1 MIKKFLLTFLLTV
14 SLTVPAFAND
24 WVWEWAVLP
33 TFEVDA
39 DTFSGGAFFSE
50 NLAAVK
56 HNGKY
61 GYIDRNGGVV
71 IPFIFEKA
79 GPFSEGLAAVSM
91 DGYMMGFIRHMK
103 TLTFSSTENPI
114 TEADTGLSAEAI
126 SPAPV
131 STASAASGEKK
142 VAYLTIDD
150 GPSRN
155 NTPVILDI
163 LKANNAKA
171 TFFVLPHANMDDI
184 YTRIINEGHE
194 LANHS
199 FSHDMR
205 KLYDPED
212 INFFAED
219 VFKAHEYITRK
230 GHTPVFFRFPGGSG
244 GRTDEVMAP
253 RLEIIKSLGYRH
265 FNWDVSTGDSD
276 SGPAGKNVEALV
288 NNVILNTQNRKK
300 LVILMH
306 DTADKTATVQ
316 ALPIIIESLRD
327 MGYTFE
333 TLATY

>member
-1 MIKKFLLTFLLTV
+1 MINKKIFLTV
-14 SLTVPAFAND
+14 LLILSLTVPVSANE

-33 TFEVDA
+33 TFEINA
-39 DTFSGGAFFSE
+39 DTFSGGARFSE

-56 HNGKY
+56 QNGKY
-61 GYIDRNGGVV
+61 GYIDRNGSVV

-91 DGYMMGFIRHMK
+91 DGFLMGFIRYTK
-103 TLTFSSTENPI
+103 TLTFYSEENPL
-114 TEADTGLSAEAI
+114 TEL
-126 SPAPV
+126 PAPV
-131 STASAASGEKK
+131 ASVTDTISGEKK

-155 NTPVILDI
+155 ITPEMLDI

-171 TFFVLPHANMDDI
+171 TFFVLPHANMDDV
-184 YTRIINEGHE
+184 YKRIIDEGHE

-199 FSHDMR
+199 FSHDLK

-212 INFFAED
+212 INYFAED
-219 VFKAHEYITRK
+219 VFKAHEYITGK
-230 GHTPVFFRFPGGSG
+230 GHVPTLFRFPGGSG
-244 GRTDEVMAP
+244 GRTDEIMKP

-276 SGPAGKNVEALV
+276 IGPAGKNVEALV

-306 DTADKTATVQ
+306 DTADKTATSG
-316 ALPIIIESLRD
+316 ALPLIIENLRE

-333 TLATY
+333 TLADY